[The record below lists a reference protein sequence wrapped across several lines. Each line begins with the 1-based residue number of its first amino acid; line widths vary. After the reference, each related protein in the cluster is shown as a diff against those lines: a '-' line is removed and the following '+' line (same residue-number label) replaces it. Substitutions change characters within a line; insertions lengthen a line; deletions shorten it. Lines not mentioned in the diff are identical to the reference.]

1 MKKVD
6 LSIIILSY
14 NTKKLLQQ
22 CLESVIKNSPPKTE
36 IIIVDNGSRDGSVR
50 YINGLTN
57 YGLTNYGLRIRAIL
71 NKKNL
76 GFAGGNNIGIKAARG
91 EYIMLLNSDTVV
103 KKGAIENLINFLE
116 KNTPDKLAVSPLL
129 LLPDGQPQIDY
140 YMRFPNLWQIF
151 LYHNPVLRP
160 VAMKIAFLRNLIAQK
175 PCLKPFEV
183 DQLPGAA
190 LITSKGV
197 WEKVGLLD
205 KEYKFL
211 FEDVDWCWWAKKLG
225 IKLMVVPQAKI
236 VHIGGASWK
245 QKARENSS
253 EFYYQFF
260 ASMLLFV
267 RKNYGKI
274 KGNIFKWAIILNF
287 CLNLKPTLA
296 WKFFK
301 NNGRQL
307 DFLK

>member
-190 LITSKGV
+190 LITPRGV

-211 FEDVDWCWWAKKLG
+211 FEDVDWCWRAKKLG

-260 ASMLLFV
+260 ASMLLFI

>member
-190 LITSKGV
+190 LITPRGV

-211 FEDVDWCWWAKKLG
+211 FEDVDWCWRAKKLG

-245 QKARENSS
+245 QKAR
-253 EFYYQFF
+253 
-260 ASMLLFV
+260 
-267 RKNYGKI
+267 KN
-274 KGNIFKWAIILNF
+274 
-287 CLNLKPTLA
+287 
-296 WKFFK
+296 
-301 NNGRQL
+301 
-307 DFLK
+307 